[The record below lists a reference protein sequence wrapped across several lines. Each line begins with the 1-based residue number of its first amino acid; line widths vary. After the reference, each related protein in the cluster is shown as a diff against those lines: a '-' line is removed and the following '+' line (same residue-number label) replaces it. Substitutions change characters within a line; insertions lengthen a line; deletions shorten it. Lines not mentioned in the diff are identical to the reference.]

1 MSQLEEIL
9 KKDCYNFISPFGLG
23 DTMML
28 CGFKKAFEARNSG
41 GGGIHF
47 IVKPSHEAVMKM
59 YGIQNYTLYSF
70 GTDNASL
77 IKLGKKYTTPQIG
90 KPYIAHPLYIPSAK
104 TLMQKFYRL
113 EVNFKE
119 LYALFVNVDVHAFEL
134 FRHVPKISASFQ
146 KKIAQIAPLQKIILF
161 SPTANSVPA
170 LPKALW
176 ENAAHKLTQ
185 QGFQIISN
193 VFEESDCIPGTHFV
207 PMTMEEVVAL
217 AYRCHSVYSVRSGL
231 CDLLALSKN
240 LLTVFYDQSSTL
252 KIYGLKT
259 LFHRKKTVEEI
270 VDKSSEYFQ
279 PLVTVVTVTYNLI
292 KNNRKRMIEKCIDS
306 VHRQTYPHIEH
317 LIIDGDSTDGTQKFL
332 QSFEKKGQIKIFSEK
347 DTGIYDA
354 MNKGIRY
361 AKGKYIAFLNSDDF
375 YHNENAVLQS
385 VHQLEAHG
393 ADFSFGTVKCV
404 SADSNAVQ
412 IFYPCTKLVMAEMPF
427 SHQSLFVRRDI
438 LKKRPFDV
446 SYKYAADY
454 DFILNLYLTGCKGV
468 QVDAEIATY
477 CTDGLS
483 GTHYEECVAEYKR
496 VYAKNYSFLNQ
507 KYYDDMI
514 RRKKIP
520 QKLIKFFQQKC
531 PVLFESKIKKFFVC
545 GFPFLSI
552 REANDIKSY
561 RLFGLI
567 PFLVVEQSVYR
578 KKIKLFHLTV
588 LKMKRRKDINKV
600 KYYVFGI
607 PVMKVITK

>member
-1 MSQLEEIL
+1 
-9 KKDCYNFISPFGLG
+9 
-23 DTMML
+23 
-28 CGFKKAFEARNSG
+28 
-41 GGGIHF
+41 
-47 IVKPSHEAVMKM
+47 M

-70 GTDNASL
+70 GTDKASL
-77 IKLGKKYTTPQIG
+77 IKLGEKYTTPQIG
-90 KPYIAHPLYIPSAK
+90 KPYIAHPLYIPSAN

-119 LYALFVNVDVHAFEL
+119 LYALFLNVDVHAFEL
-134 FRHVPKISASFQ
+134 FRHVPQMSASFQ

-193 VFEESDCIPGTHFV
+193 VLEESDCIPGTHFV
-207 PMTMEEVVAL
+207 PMTMQEVVAL

-252 KIYGLKT
+252 KMYGLKM
-259 LFHRKKTVEEI
+259 LFHREKTVEEI
-270 VDKSSEYFQ
+270 VDTLSEYFQ

-354 MNKGIRY
+354 MNKGIQY

-385 VHQLEAHG
+385 VHQLEMHC
-393 ADFSFGTVKCV
+393 ADFSFGTVKCIN
-404 SADSNAVQ
+404 SDSDAVQ
-412 IFYPCTKLVMAEMPF
+412 MVYPCTKQVMAEMPF

-454 DFILNLYLTGCKGV
+454 DFILNLYLSHYKGV
-468 QVDAEIATY
+468 EVDAEIAT
-477 CTDGLS
+477 CLNGLS
-483 GTHYEECVAEYKR
+483 ATRHKECVAEYKR
-496 VYAKNYSFLNQ
+496 IYAKNYPFLNQ
-507 KYYDDMI
+507 KHYNDMI
-514 RRKKIP
+514 WRKKIS

-531 PVLFESKIKKFFVC
+531 PALFKGKIKKFFVC

-552 REANDIKSY
+552 RDANDIKSY

-567 PFLVVEQSVYR
+567 PFLVVEQFFYR

-588 LKMKRRKDINKV
+588 WEIERIKPINKV
-600 KYYVFGI
+600 KYYVLGI